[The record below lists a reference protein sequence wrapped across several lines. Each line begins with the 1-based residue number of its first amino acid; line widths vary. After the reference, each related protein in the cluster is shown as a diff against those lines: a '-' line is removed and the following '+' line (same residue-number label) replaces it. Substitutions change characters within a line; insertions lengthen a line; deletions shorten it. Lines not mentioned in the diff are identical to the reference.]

1 MLPLARVRGIKILAL
16 YFLIRENQV
25 RVFAAGTLVLAAL
38 LAAVAIAGCGGS
50 GGDTVEGLPLQP
62 AGKAEA
68 ANFDGVHSGEIEL
81 ALEIDRYK
89 KKLEEI
95 NMRILGNFMGAGEE
109 ALPQIDLAIE
119 SNGDLAGH
127 DVAFLSSP
135 VLQTDKW
142 IVNFDR
148 KVYEPDHASFEEMK
162 KKFEEAQEEE
172 GGTGN
177 AMSCVDAAEDFD
189 VTDAV
194 HHVSFESKGEA
205 LDGKKV
211 QTVGA
216 DLDVSAAIDELI
228 KLGEESPGCQAQLEA
243 VGMPPAAE
251 LEELEQEL
259 KGSLTAARLTLSLDK
274 NGVVRYFKILA
285 NDELPHD
292 EELEVEL
299 VMRLN
304 RVNEVTELVTTHGYS
319 PYPALLKQFGLDDE
333 DVQQASAGEIYI
345 GVLEV
350 LADRLFGREEG

>member
-1 MLPLARVRGIKILAL
+1 MRVRS
-16 YFLIRENQV
+16 
-25 RVFAAGTLVLAAL
+25 AGALVLMAL

-50 GGDTVEGLPLQP
+50 GGGDTVEELPAQP

-68 ANFDGVHSGEIEL
+68 ANFDGVHSGEVEL

-89 KKLEEI
+89 KKPEEI
-95 NMRILGNFMGAGEE
+95 NMRILGSFMGAGEE
-109 ALPQIDLAIE
+109 ALPQMDLAIE

-127 DVAFLSSP
+127 NVAFLSGP
-135 VLQTDKW
+135 LLQADKW
-142 IVNFDR
+142 IVNFNG

-162 KKFEEAQEEE
+162 KKFEEAQQEE

-177 AMSCVDAAEDFD
+177 AMACVEAAEGFN

-194 HHVSFESKGEA
+194 HHVSFEGKGES

-211 QTVGA
+211 ETVGA

-243 VGMPPAAE
+243 VGMPPKAE

-274 NGVVRYFKILA
+274 HGVVRYFKILA
-285 NDELPHD
+285 NAELPHN

-299 VMRLN
+299 VMRLS
-304 RVNEVTELVTTHGYS
+304 RVNEVTELANTHGYS
-319 PYPALLKQFGLDDE
+319 PYPALLKQFGLDKQ
-333 DVQQASAGEIYI
+333 DVQQADAGEIYA
-345 GVLEV
+345 GVLGV